1 MNEVEHD
8 RLTRVEDR
16 AKSNTHRIEDV
27 EKRLDDNEKLV
38 TSVALIAQK
47 QETMESDVKDIKGT
61 VQNLALK
68 PAKRWES
75 LVEKAIITVVT
86 AVITFLLAKAGLQ

>member
-8 RLTRVEDR
+8 RLTRIEER
-16 AKSNTHRIEDV
+16 TKSNTHRIEDI

-38 TSVALIAQK
+38 TSVAVIAEKQK
-47 QETMESDVKDIKGT
+47 TMESDVKEIKGA

-68 PAKRWES
+68 PARRWES
-75 LVEKAIITVVT
+75 IAEKALIVVVT
-86 AVITFLLAKAGLQ
+86 AVITFLLGKAGL